1 MFGQI
6 SPPEKKKHAAKR
18 TNAGLLGSEA
28 QNGGLV
34 MIGPPFW
41 APCGLCK
48 SFFDPKKSYEST
60 PTRSSQLGSAPWPR
74 IAPTER
80 APKWSGAPLGSCDNL
95 GTWAWAFEVEVRK
108 YLEDCPTKWLT
119 TLVLTYSPSMYRMT
133 PLRGLANHGSYNQGY

>member
-1 MFGQI
+1 MFGQ
-6 SPPEKKKHAAKR
+6 PPWKKSMQLKEPMRAY
-18 TNAGLLGSEA
+18 LA
-28 QNGGLV
+28 QKLFGRLV

-74 IAPTER
+74 RAPTER

-95 GTWAWAFEVEVRK
+95 GTWAWAFEDEVRK
-108 YLEDCPTKWLT
+108 YLEDCPTNLSSN
-119 TLVLTYSPSMYRMT
+119 L
-133 PLRGLANHGSYNQGY
+133 